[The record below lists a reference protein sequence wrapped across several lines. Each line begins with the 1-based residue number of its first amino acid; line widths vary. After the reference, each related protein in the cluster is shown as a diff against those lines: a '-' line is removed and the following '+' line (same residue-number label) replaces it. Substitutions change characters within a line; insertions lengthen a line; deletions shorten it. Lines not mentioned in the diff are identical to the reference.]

1 MSARS
6 TGLIARATLRRIGM
20 RFSRLVP
27 SLHRHALSVA
37 AIASAAEL
45 TAGATVAAQRAPAVV
60 QQGGNAATPA
70 RADDKRAMTVAD
82 YAKWRTIRDVAITDD
97 GTWASFGYQQRR
109 VDDTLYLE
117 NLTAKAEW
125 KLPRASRIQ
134 FSDDSKWAAYF
145 VAEPTRA
152 NAPETDTPQNGPA
165 RLELR
170 NLAGVAVES
179 WDNVASF
186 AFSKGSAALMIRKAR
201 PGGAPD
207 AAAGRGTGGAGGAPG
222 GGRGGRGG
230 AAPVRVDGTDLI
242 LRHLRDGTDE
252 LIGSVSSAEF
262 NKPGTLLAY
271 TVSANDRDGNGL
283 FVVSTATWQRRSL
296 DNARADYSRLT
307 WDDSGTSVAAL
318 RGTDRRGYTE
328 KENALVAFAAL
339 ESAEPASF
347 VLERGQLS
355 GLREGMVISEKGTLS
370 WSPDHS
376 RIFVGLKEQE
386 ASPPRRDSTAAVEP
400 VGNVDV
406 WHWKDPY
413 IQPVQMVRAQQDRNR
428 TFTATILLAQKKVVP
443 LADDRMDRVQITRD
457 GSWAIGQDDKDYLDD
472 WKPQLSDFYRLST
485 TTGERMPVLKGQ
497 ERSLGLS
504 PDGKYFLY
512 WKDKQIWSYDIA
524 ANKHVAITQAAPV
537 SFVNAE
543 NDYYGEKPAYG
554 VTGFTKD
561 GKSVVLDHKYDL
573 WLVSLDGGTP
583 PRNLTNGVG
592 TKNEIRLRYVRLDQ
606 DDNAP
611 AAGGFGGGGGRG
623 GAGGGTIDL
632 AKPVLLSAF
641 NEQDKKAGFYRLDG
655 DQLTKL
661 VYEDRYFGR
670 PIKAK
675 NEDRVL
681 FTRETF
687 AEFPDY
693 WVTNSRFENPK
704 RFTNANPQQS
714 QFKWGHRVLIDYKD
728 KDGHK
733 LQGTLAVPDDYQPG
747 QKLPMLV
754 YFYEKLSDQQ
764 NRYEIPRYASAP
776 QYADYVSNGYLVL
789 LPDIYFHTGRSHT
802 DMLNSVEAAVKRV
815 EDLGYADPKRVGL
828 HGGSYSGQGGAYIS
842 TQSKMFAAIAIR
854 AAAVDLIADFNQLW
868 KTTGTNQHRYDT
880 YGQGRFGANP
890 YDNLPLFMDQSAVFH
905 AQTMNTPL
913 LILQGTND
921 GSTEWLQGVE
931 FYNALRF
938 LHKPVI
944 FLSYEGEGHGFT
956 RYDNQYDVEVRMHQF
971 YDYYLKGATEAE
983 WIANGVPFIKKKTPT
998 GAAAQA
1004 VQLMGG
1010 GAGIGTP
1017 NPVGNVG
1024 GGGGGGGGAGQP
1036 PGGPPNP

>member
-1 MSARS
+1 M
-6 TGLIARATLRRIGM
+6 
-20 RFSRLVP
+20 RLVP
-27 SLHRHALSVA
+27 AAPALLFSWPTRPSRARQAIRFLWVA
-37 AIASAAEL
+37 ALAAPSAL
-45 TAGATVAAQRAPAVV
+45 AGQ
-60 QQGGNAATPA
+60 
-70 RADDKRAMTVAD
+70 RAMTVAD
-82 YAKWRTIRDVAITDD
+82 YAKWRSIRDVAITDD
-97 GTWASFGYQQRR
+97 GTWASYGYQQRR
-109 VDDTLYLE
+109 VDDTLFIT
-117 NLTAKAEW
+117 NLTARAEW
-125 KLPRASRIQ
+125 TLPRASRIQ

-145 VAEPTRA
+145 VAQPGRA
-152 NAPETDTPQNGPA
+152 NDASATETPQNGPA

-170 NLAGVAVES
+170 NLAGGTSVS

-201 PGGAPD
+201 AGAAPD
-207 AAAGRGTGGAGGAPG
+207 AAAGGRGAAGGGAAPG

-230 AAPVRVDGTDLI
+230 AAPARVEGTDLI
-242 LRHLRDGTDE
+242 LHHLHDGADE

-262 NKPGTLLAY
+262 NKPGTTLAY
-271 TVSANDRDGNGL
+271 TVSAADRDGNGL
-283 FVVSTATWQRRSL
+283 FVLSTTNWQRRSL
-296 DNARADYSRLT
+296 DNARADYTRLT

-318 RGTDRRGYTE
+318 RGTDRRGFTE
-328 KENALVAFAAL
+328 KENALVAFASL
-339 ESAEPASF
+339 ESPEPAAF
-347 VLERGQLS
+347 VLDRTTLS
-355 GLREGMVISEKGTLS
+355 GLADSMVISEKATLT

-376 RIFVGLKEQE
+376 RIFVGLKQQE
-386 ASPPRRDSTAAVEP
+386 ATPPRRDSTAVVEP

-413 IQPVQMVRAQQDRNR
+413 IQPMQMVRAQQDRNR
-428 TFTATILLAQKKVVP
+428 TFTAAVLLAQKKVVP
-443 LADDRMDRVQITRD
+443 IADTRMDRVQVTKD
-457 GSWAIGQDDKDYLDD
+457 GAWAIGQDDKEYVDD
-472 WKPQLSDFYRLST
+472 WKPQLSDVYRVNT
-485 TTGERMPVLKGQ
+485 TTGERTPVLKGQ
-497 ERSLGLS
+497 QRSMGLS

-512 WKDKQIWSYDIA
+512 WKDKQVWSYDIA
-524 ANKHVAITQAAPV
+524 ANKHTEITKAATV

-543 NDYYGEKPAYG
+543 EDHVGEKPAYG
-554 VTGFTKD
+554 ISGFTKD
-561 GKSVVLDHKYDL
+561 GKSVILDHKYDL
-573 WLVSLDGGTP
+573 WAVSLDGSAA
-583 PRNLTNGVG
+583 PRNLTKGAG
-592 TKNEIRLRYVRLDQ
+592 TREGIRFRYMRLEP
-606 DDNAP
+606 DDDAP
-611 AAGGFGGGGGRG
+611 AVGGFGGGGGGRAG
-623 GAGGGTIDL
+623 GGGGGTIDL

-641 NEQDKKAGFYRLDG
+641 NEENKKAGYYRLEG

-661 VYEDRYFGR
+661 VFEDRFFGR

-675 NEDRVL
+675 NADRVL

-687 AEFPDY
+687 ADFPDY
-693 WVTNSRFENPK
+693 WATNSSFENPK
-704 RFTNANPQQS
+704 RITNANPQQA

-747 QKLPMLV
+747 HKLPMLV

-764 NRYEIPRYASAP
+764 NRYEVPRYASAP

-842 TQSKMFAAIAIR
+842 TQSKMFAAITIR

-880 YGQGRFGANP
+880 YGQGRFGTNP
-890 YDNLPLFMDQSAVFH
+890 YENLSLFMDQSAVFH
-905 AQTMNTPL
+905 AQSMNTPL

-938 LHKPVI
+938 LKKPVI

-956 RYDNQYDVEVRMHQF
+956 RYDNQYDVEMRMHQF
-971 YDYYLKGATEAE
+971 YDHYLKGTPEAS
-983 WIANGVPFIKKKTPT
+983 WIANGIPFIKKQTPT
-998 GAAAQA
+998 GAAAQP
-1004 VQLMGG
+1004 VQLIGG
-1010 GAGIGTP
+1010 GGGIGTP
-1017 NPVGNVG
+1017 MAG
-1024 GGGGGGGGAGQP
+1024 GAGGGAAGGGTP
-1036 PGGPPNP
+1036 PSGPPNP